1 MQKQVKAV
9 AEMLRERI
17 AAASSDEALSKIRKV
32 WTGDPILVAKADL
45 PCLVVRSPNAQIAS
59 RGTIHDNRTYSMQIR
74 FVFDIRDTMGS
85 TNEGN
90 IDFETIANDIFL
102 LENPDGTLSS
112 NCICQILRE
121 DQTTGGVGK
130 INTDFSII

>member
-9 AEMLRERI
+9 AEILRGRI
-17 AAASSDEALSKIRKV
+17 ATASNSDPISKIKKV
-32 WTGDPILVAKADL
+32 WTGDPIIIAKADL
-45 PCLVVRSPNAQIAS
+45 PSLIVRSPNAQITS
-59 RGTIHDNRTYSMQIR
+59 RGNMNDNRLYSMQIR

-85 TNEGN
+85 SNEGN
-90 IDFETIANDIFL
+90 IDFEAIANDVFL